1 LTTYETLGIRPII
14 NANATL
20 TRLGGSLM
28 PPEVIQAMNDAARYF
43 VDLSELQQ
51 RVSEHIAELTHNEAA
66 YVCCGAAAGLV
77 LATAICVTDGNPDLI
92 HCFPYIDHLKNE
104 VIVHRNQRNGY
115 DYAVRQVGIK
125 VIEIGNENGTHP
137 DDLRVAISPKTAAI
151 FWFQGAMTSE
161 LNLPLLDVIQIANEQ
176 DIPVVVDAAAQL
188 PPVENL
194 WRFTEMGAALTIFSG
209 GKDLRGPQSSGLIVG
224 KRSLIE
230 GIPQHGNPNAA
241 IGRPMKV
248 GKEELMGLL
257 AAVERYLTLDHH
269 AREHYCETTV
279 ADWCTTLN
287 QIDGLTAERAFPNE
301 AGQPL
306 PRCLVT
312 IDATRCGIS
321 RDGVVEK
328 LLQGNPAISVAP
340 HAEHQLFLN
349 PMTLEAG
356 EEQIVY
362 ERLIAV
368 VQQTSPVESVNKR

>member
-1 LTTYETLGIRPII
+1 
-14 NANATL
+14 
-20 TRLGGSLM
+20 
-28 PPEVIQAMNDAARYF
+28 
-43 VDLSELQQ
+43 LQQ
-51 RVSEHIAELTHNEAA
+51 RVGERIAALTHNEAA

-104 VIVHRNQRNGY
+104 VIIHHNQRNGY

-125 VIEIGNENGTHP
+125 VVEIGGKDGTQV
-137 DDLRVAISPKTAAI
+137 DDLRAAISPKTAAI
-151 FWFQGAMTSE
+151 FWFQGAMTSD
-161 LNLPLLDVIQIANEQ
+161 LNLSLAEVIQIASEHN
-176 DIPVVVDAAAQL
+176 IPVVVDAAAQL

-194 WRFTEMGAALTIFSG
+194 WRFTEMGVALAIFSG

-224 KRSLIE
+224 RRDLIQ

-257 AAVERYLTLDHH
+257 AAVERYLQLDHT
-269 AREHYCETTV
+269 AREQYCETTV

-287 QIDGLTAERAFPNE
+287 QIDGLVAQRDFPNE

-312 IDATRCGIS
+312 IDAARCGIS
-321 RDGVVEK
+321 RDNVVER
-328 LLQGNPAISVAP
+328 LLQGNPAISVAS
-340 HAEHQLFLN
+340 HKENQLYLN
-349 PMTLEAG
+349 PMTLESG
-356 EEQIVY
+356 EERIVSD
-362 ERLIAV
+362 RLIAV
-368 VQQTSPVESVNKR
+368 IQQVSPVEKV